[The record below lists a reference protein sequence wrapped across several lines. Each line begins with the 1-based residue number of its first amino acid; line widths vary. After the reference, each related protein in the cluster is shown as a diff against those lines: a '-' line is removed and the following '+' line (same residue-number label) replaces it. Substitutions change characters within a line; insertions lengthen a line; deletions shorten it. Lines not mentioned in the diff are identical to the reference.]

1 MENRRSL
8 RFEVELSCRL
18 RWGHVK
24 ESLNGITQNV
34 SRGGAL
40 ISCWPGHDGQDMPS
54 VGDALEM
61 HILLPHSNVFGQK
74 ALFCRTLVVRVDRN
88 LVGAYEI
95 ALSFEQLQFREA
107 KKLAASV
114 GSASHPREAHG
125 D

>member
-1 MENRRSL
+1 
-8 RFEVELSCRL
+8 
-18 RWGHVK
+18 
-24 ESLNGITQNV
+24 
-34 SRGGAL
+34 
-40 ISCWPGHDGQDMPS
+40 MPR

-74 ALFCRTLVVRVDRN
+74 ALFCKTAVVRVVRN

-107 KKLAASV
+107 KKLAGSV
-114 GSASHPREAHG
+114 GAVSHTREAHG